1 MSATRDLDQLRPV
14 KLDLDYVMYPE
25 GSVLISM
32 GNTRVLCNATV
43 EESLPRWLQNS
54 KQRQGWVT
62 AEYAM
67 LPRATEQRNQ
77 REIQYP
83 QGRTQEIQRLIA
95 RSLRAAVDL
104 PKLGDRQIVV
114 DCDVLQADGG
124 TRTASITGGY
134 VALALAIKRLEKR
147 ASSAPGVLQQAVAA
161 VSVGVVNGKA
171 VLDLNYSMDQKA
183 DVDMN
188 VVMTSDGRFVEVQ
201 GTAEGEPFQPRRAQR
216 HAAARRARHS
226 PTLRFPERSIGQ
238 RPHLT
243 LSHLNTNADDHVV
256 VDAAS
261 RFTCRDDGTER
272 SAVRVRPPSGQCHTR
287 TAHALAHHP
296 RVDNVELDA
305 LFFDH
310 SAVDRHGE
318 ADRALAMQLPGTWR
332 QHGHRRCGADGRTC
346 LRRGVCTVRVM
357 LRFHSMPG

>member
-1 MSATRDLDQLRPV
+1 LSATRDLDQLRPV

-67 LPRATEQRNQ
+67 LPRSTEQRNQ

-83 QGRTQEIQRLIA
+83 RGRTQEIQRLIA

-134 VALALAIKRLEKR
+134 VALALAVKRLEKR
-147 ASSAPGVLQQAVAA
+147 RIVGPGVLQQAVAA

-201 GTAEGEPFQPRRAQR
+201 GTAEGQPFSRGA
-216 HAAARRARHS
+216 
-226 PTLRFPERSIGQ
+226 
-238 RPHLT
+238 
-243 LSHLNTNADDHVV
+243 LNAMLLLAEHGIRQLFDFQN
-256 VDAAS
+256 
-261 RFTCRDDGTER
+261 E
-272 SAVRVRPPSGQCHTR
+272 
-287 TAHALAHHP
+287 ALANA
-296 RVDNVELDA
+296 RI
-305 LFFDH
+305 
-310 SAVDRHGE
+310 
-318 ADRALAMQLPGTWR
+318 
-332 QHGHRRCGADGRTC
+332 
-346 LRRGVCTVRVM
+346 
-357 LRFHSMPG
+357 